1 MKTNG
6 NKYLENRSRQEI
18 ISANIE
24 NLIDERNM
32 LRTEFQEKIGMSKQE
47 NYEKSKCAGSS

>member
-1 MKTNG
+1 MKNNE

-32 LRTEFQEKIGMSKQE
+32 LRSEFQEKWE
-47 NYEKSKCAGSS
+47 